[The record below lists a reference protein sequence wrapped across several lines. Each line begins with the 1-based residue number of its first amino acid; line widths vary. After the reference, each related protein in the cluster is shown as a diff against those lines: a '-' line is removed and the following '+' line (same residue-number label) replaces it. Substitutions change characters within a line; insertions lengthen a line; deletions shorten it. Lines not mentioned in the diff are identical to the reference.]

1 MFDNGTAN
9 GTAVNAAAAF
19 SLENVNDE
27 IFRTYLPAVIYT
39 AVLMMVGTPGN
50 IIVIYIYYF
59 KWRRSTSGMFI
70 LCLAIL
76 DLVNCIT
83 TLPVEIYIMRYSVM
97 LDIPLVCKLSRFMT
111 YTMNSSSALI
121 LTGIAVDRFKRI
133 CKPYQHSFS
142 VINSKYICIG
152 SVLISV
158 SITWPAIVL
167 YGTRRIHVG
176 NIAGTSCLIE
186 NRYDSTP
193 FPNIYFAFMGLMTVV
208 IFTALSVM
216 YYFVGLQIYK
226 HRVFKKKRCSQIE
239 MIVEENSTE
248 KSMNGKLSNGNSP
261 NISNV
266 NGNKKTAGWDNM
278 ANQEIPNNGVNLYM
292 SEKCDETDENI
303 ELKPNYN
310 LMRISKEPSKDITG
324 ELSTRHNELEKQS
337 NSEDKHSQNE
347 NASGNFHQKP
357 RRNKTRRT
365 RVRYSLVRGSSTLN
379 SSGRTNCIDYLTI
392 RIGKS
397 TFVLFLVTVVYIV
410 SFLPF
415 YILAVIRQSN
425 KSFIQQLSPANLM
438 AYQVFLRTYLLSSAV
453 NPVIYSFC
461 NAQFRRYCTDSFKSV
476 FLRKASVL
484 KER

>member
-9 GTAVNAAAAF
+9 GTRINAAAAF
-19 SLENVNDE
+19 SLENLNDE
-27 IFRTYLPAVIYT
+27 IFRTYFPAVIYT

-50 IIVIYIYYF
+50 LIVIYIYYF
-59 KWRRSTSGMFI
+59 KWRRSTSRMFI
-70 LCLAIL
+70 LCLAKL

-121 LTGIAVDRFKRI
+121 LIGIAVDRFKRI
-133 CKPYQHSFS
+133 CKPYQHAFS

-167 YGTRRIHVG
+167 YGTRRIHIG

-193 FPNIYFAFMGLMTVV
+193 FPNIYFVFMGLMTVV
-208 IFTALSVM
+208 IFTALSMM

-226 HRVFKKKRCSQIE
+226 HRVFKRKRCSQIE

-248 KSMNGKLSNGNSP
+248 KSMDGNLANENSP
-261 NISNV
+261 NISNE
-266 NGNKKTAGWDNM
+266 NGNKINTGRDNV
-278 ANQEIPNNGVNLYM
+278 ANQEILNNGVKLHM
-292 SEKCDETDENI
+292 SEKCDETDENL
-303 ELKPNYN
+303 ELKPNYH
-310 LMRISKEPSKDITG
+310 LPRITKEFSKDTSC
-324 ELSTRHNELEKQS
+324 EFSSNHNELETQS
-337 NSEDKHSQNE
+337 NTEDKHSQNE
-347 NASGNFHQKP
+347 NASRNSHQKP

-365 RVRYSLVRGSSTLN
+365 RVRYSLVRVSSN
-379 SSGRTNCIDYLTI
+379 SSGRTKCIDYLTI

-397 TFVLFLVTVVYIV
+397 TFMLFLVTLVYIV

-415 YILAVIRQSN
+415 YILAIIRQTN
-425 KSFIQQLSPANLM
+425 ESFIQQLSPANLM
-438 AYQVFLRTYLLSSAV
+438 AYQVFLRTYLLSSAI

-461 NAQFRRYCTDSFKSV
+461 NAQFRGHCIDIFKSV
-476 FLRKASVL
+476 FLRKSSVL